1 MKKSNEV
8 IYCEVCGDY
17 FDTDKE
23 RLEHKAT
30 VHAGSQSKLFER
42 IFDDADLVGI
52 DATGGNEKWNVKIE
66 VPDDNDSYYEIL
78 EEEEVIFVHDTFMN
92 SGDTKYISAIWN
104 DSQSFETYEDW
115 QRGVWQGLGTE
126 QLVDTYSD
134 HKNIMIE
141 DQDFSLP
148 PPRQTPDY
156 NEAKSNWEGM
166 FDDQRTELLQN
177 ANASTE
183 YAEFSFKDIPED
195 VQDQIYFAL
204 QKVAT
209 TRENE
214 QGITD
219 DGTDKVEV
227 KDQFDTW
234 EAIPPAKDL
243 DDDDWLEDY
252 SNNVDASKSSFMD
265 LFRSNKKKDDE
276 FSLNNWQP
284 DLKLHTTKM
293 EFHTDVCAD
302 CGMEFGGLADNLA
315 EQERT
320 HMEETGHQ
328 SFISQDIS
336 NSDEMSNTDG
346 FGESKARELIP
357 VSCPT
362 CDEDLPDVV
371 DFYNHRRTEHGD
383 EPDDAKQLALD
394 YVAKWEKG
402 IAELPPDEKQ
412 HKSFFGKFFGE
423 SDSMLKSEV
432 DSPYEVT
439 NRNGELIA
447 QFVLTKDEVQTLI
460 NKYQANYM
468 NDHYGSGDAV
478 VVTASDGQDVSRLF
492 DNAVQEWET
501 VSIENIDKQLDY
513 LLGDDNE

>member
-1 MKKSNEV
+1 MV

-23 RLEHKAT
+23 RLEHKSK
-30 VHAGSQSKLFER
+30 VHAGSQSKLFE
-42 IFDDADLVGI
+42 
-52 DATGGNEKWNVKIE
+52 
-66 VPDDNDSYYEIL
+66 
-78 EEEEVIFVHDTFMN
+78 
-92 SGDTKYISAIWN
+92 
-104 DSQSFETYEDW
+104 
-115 QRGVWQGLGTE
+115 
-126 QLVDTYSD
+126 QLTDMYSD
-134 HKNIMIE
+134 HQNVMIE

-183 YAEFSFKDIPED
+183 YAEYSFKDIPED

-204 QKVAT
+204 QKIAT

-214 QGITD
+214 QNITD
-219 DGTDKVEV
+219 DGTDNVEV
-227 KDQFDTW
+227 EGQFNNWTDPKTG
-234 EAIPPAKDL
+234 EAIPPAKSEI
-243 DDDDWLEDY
+243 EDKEWFKEY
-252 SNNVDASKSSFMD
+252 QRNVDSDKSSFMD

-302 CGMEFGGLADNLA
+302 CGMEFGGLANSLA
-315 EQERT
+315 EQERQ

-328 SFISQDIS
+328 TFMSQDIS
-336 NSDEMSNTDG
+336 NVDEMSNTDG

-371 DFYNHRRTEHGD
+371 DFYNHRRIEHGD
-383 EPDDAKQLALD
+383 EPDNAKQLALD
-394 YVAKWEKG
+394 YVAKWEAG
-402 IAELPPDEKQ
+402 IKELPPDETQ
-412 HKSFFGKFFGE
+412 HKSFFGRFFGE
-423 SDSMLKSEV
+423 SNSMLKSEV
-432 DSPYEVT
+432 DSPYEIT

-460 NKYQANYM
+460 NRYQADYQNE
-468 NDHYGSGDAV
+468 HYGSADAI
-478 VVTASDGQDVSRLF
+478 VVTANDGQDVSRLF
-492 DNAVQEWET
+492 DNAVQDWET

-513 LLGDDNE
+513 LLGDRQ